1 MRLPKPGETGDVRPR
16 RIEAEDVELAR
27 ESEAPIA
34 DNGVAGPDELLRAPE
49 LVSKEMLGGLGWL
62 FVAS

>member
-1 MRLPKPGETGDVRPR
+1 M
-16 RIEAEDVELAR
+16 EADEVEFAR
-27 ESEAPIA
+27 EREAPTA
-34 DNGVAGPDELLRAPE
+34 DAGVAGPEELSSAPE